1 MISIARPPQL
11 LHMDLFGR
19 SKIASYGGNYYAFVI
34 VDDFSRF
41 TWILMI
47 KHKNDVL
54 KRFASFVKRVQNEK
68 GFLITKIRS
77 DHGGEFDS
85 VAFEK
90 FCEDNGLS
98 HDSLLRGLLNK
109 TVWLKGKIVLYKNLL
124 DQC

>member
-1 MISIARPPQL
+1 
-11 LHMDLFGR
+11 
-19 SKIASYGGNYYAFVI
+19 
-34 VDDFSRF
+34 
-41 TWILMI
+41 MI

-90 FCEDNGLS
+90 FCVKIMVFLTTS
-98 HDSLLRGLLNK
+98 PLQGLLNK

>member
-1 MISIARPPQL
+1 
-11 LHMDLFGR
+11 
-19 SKIASYGGNYYAFVI
+19 
-34 VDDFSRF
+34 
-41 TWILMI
+41 MI

-68 GFLITKIRS
+68 EFLITKIRS
-77 DHGGEFDS
+77 DHGGEFNS

-90 FCEDNGLS
+90 ICEIMVFLMTS
-98 HDSLLRGLLNK
+98 PLRGLLNK